1 MIEVEYPGSVKAIV
15 HSVRLNSLHMPANDS
30 PITARLFAKQVV
42 ARLSG
47 AGHVAYF
54 AGGCVRDELLGLHP
68 TDYDV
73 ATDATPARIKA
84 LFERTSEVG
93 AAFGVMLVY
102 DDASRA
108 VVEVATFRADG
119 PYSDARRPDSVRF
132 SDAPSDAARRDFT
145 INALFLDPFASPEP
159 GDTTEGRVIDFVG
172 GRADLQARVIKAV
185 GEPDQRLA
193 EDHLRALRAVRFAAR
208 LGFAI
213 DQGTADAIQ
222 RHAADLRGVS
232 RERIGEELKR
242 MFTHP
247 SRAAAAELLERLGLD
262 APVLNEPSCVS
273 GQRLLAGIGEP
284 VRRIAETAH
293 VSASEWLI
301 QRRWP
306 RVPSFSTALAAW
318 AIDRAMVRVEQ
329 ADDAAEGL
337 SRLGAEALNVLADEF
352 TKRCR
357 IALCLSNDDAEELSD
372 VIRVVSVLWHRWMD
386 MTIADQKRA
395 AARPGFFAVLSILHA
410 ASCDRAE
417 RILLRYQGLRDDGI
431 GINPTPLVTGDTL
444 IQAGHRPGPRFK
456 GLLDSVYDAQL
467 EGRIRGSAEA
477 MELVRQLSV

>member
-1 MIEVEYPGSVKAIV
+1 MEIV
-15 HSVRLNSLHMPANDS
+15 SRL
-30 PITARLFAKQVV
+30 RE
-42 ARLSG
+42 

-73 ATDATPARIKA
+73 ATDAIPARIKA
-84 LFERTSEVG
+84 LFGRTSEVG

-145 INALFLDPFASPEP
+145 INALFLDPFALPEA
-159 GDTTEGRVIDFVG
+159 GDSTEGKVIDFVG
-172 GRADLQARVIKAV
+172 GRADLRARVIKAV
-185 GEPDQRLA
+185 GDPAQRLA

-213 DQGTADAIQ
+213 NPGTADAIR

-242 MFTHP
+242 MFAHP
-247 SRAAAAELLERLGLD
+247 NRAAAAGMLERLGLD
-262 APVLNEPSCVS
+262 VPVLNESNCIS

-284 VRRIAETAH
+284 MPRIAE
-293 VSASEWLI
+293 VDCEPASEWSLR
-301 QRRWP
+301 QRWP

-318 AIDRAMVRVEQ
+318 AIDRATARVGQ
-329 ADDAAEGL
+329 ADHAAEGL
-337 SRLGAEALNVLADEF
+337 SRLGAEALNALAEEF
-352 TKRCR
+352 TKRSCV
-357 IALCLSNDDAEELSD
+357 ALCLSNDDAEELSD
-372 VIRVVSVLWHRWMD
+372 VIRGVSVLWHRWAD
-386 MTIADQKRA
+386 MTIAEQKRA
-395 AARPGFFAVLSILHA
+395 GARSGFFAVLSILHA
-410 ASCDRAE
+410 ASRDRTE
-417 RILLRYQGLRDDGI
+417 RILLQYEELRNDGI
-431 GINPTPLVTGDTL
+431 GIAPVPLVTGDTL

-456 GLLDSVYDAQL
+456 GLLDRVYDAQL
-467 EGRIRGSAEA
+467 EGRVRTSAEA
-477 MELVRQLSV
+477 MELVR